1 MQYFAPGSKL
11 NYFESVAVAL
21 LIYFSLLFSTVTP
34 ARSVE
39 SMGPKDKGDGSE
51 EKIPPDQ
58 KVVVPAGHGD
68 ALSKKAV
75 DPAGH
80 GEAIKK
86 AVDPAGHGEATKKA
100 VDPSGHGDTLTKK
113 AVDTAGHGATLTKKA
128 VDQAGHGDTLTR
140 KEETETTPSACRTSR
155 GEPLSTASKRRF
167 SAVKVKIE
175 KQSEFQCCGADP
187 FLTGS
192 EYR

>member
-1 MQYFAPGSKL
+1 M

-21 LIYFSLLFSTVTP
+21 VIYFSLLFSPGTP

-39 SMGPKDKGDGSE
+39 SMGPKDKADGSE

-68 ALSKKAV
+68 ALS
-75 DPAGH
+75 
-80 GEAIKK
+80 KK

-192 EYR
+192 EYRYRIFFTGSDSGSSSYKK